1 MVKIGIV
8 QTGSYR
14 TNQEGINS
22 VSKLLRNLGKKGTE
36 LVCLP
41 EQWLKDNRISDF
53 DREFSDFK
61 DIAREFSMTIIPGAF
76 YMRAKRGVTISA
88 PVIGPKGQI
97 IGIQEKIHPFDYER
111 NLVIPGK
118 EAKIFD
124 TPCKFGVIICYDMVF
139 PNVANSL
146 VKKGAQVLVSPS
158 RIVKRGINP
167 WQMYVQVRAL
177 ENRVPII
184 AANVNNHR
192 FGGNSLII
200 DLLENNKVVTPKITH
215 LRGESATAKE
225 FKLSKY
231 NQIRKKRFSD
241 TRSFK

>member
-22 VSKLLRNLGKKGTE
+22 VSKLLRNLGRKETE

-53 DREFSDFK
+53 DEEFSDFK
-61 DIAREFSMTIIPGAF
+61 HIAEEFSMTIIPGAF
-76 YMRAKRGVTISA
+76 YMRTKRGITISA
-88 PVIGPKGQI
+88 PVIGPKGKI
-97 IGIQEKIHPFDYER
+97 IGNQEKIHPFDYER
-111 NLVIPGK
+111 NLVKSGK

-124 TPCKFGVIICYDMVF
+124 TSCKFGVIICYDMVF
-139 PNVANSL
+139 PRVANML

-200 DLLENNKVVTPKITH
+200 DLVENNKVVTPKITQ

-231 NQIRKKRFSD
+231 SKIRKKRFSD